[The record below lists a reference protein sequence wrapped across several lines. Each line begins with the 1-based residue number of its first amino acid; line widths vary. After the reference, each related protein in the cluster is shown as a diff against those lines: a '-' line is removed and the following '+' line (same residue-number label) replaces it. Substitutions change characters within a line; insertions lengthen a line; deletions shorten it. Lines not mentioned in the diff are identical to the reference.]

1 MYADLINDSIVSYA
15 KKIPPLLNEEPYTP
29 IPDPSHDST
38 WYDELWVR
46 YPLSNVVVP
55 ALFPATYY
63 AQLKFRVILRDLAGV
78 IASQNPDERLSLH
91 HRARFYSRLASWY
104 NELPAPLQAEN
115 AALPSQLG
123 VQ

>member
-1 MYADLINDSIVSYA
+1 VIDSIVSYA
-15 KKIPPLLNEEPYTP
+15 KKIPPMLNDEPRTP
-29 IPDPSHDST
+29 FPDPSHDSA

-46 YPLSNVVVP
+46 YPLCNVVVP
-55 ALFPATYY
+55 TLFPATYH
-63 AQLKFRVILRDLAGV
+63 AQLKFRVILRDLASV
-78 IASQNPDERLSLH
+78 IASQGTDERLSLH

-104 NELPAPLQAEN
+104 GELPASLQAEY

>member
-1 MYADLINDSIVSYA
+1 MLND
-15 KKIPPLLNEEPYTP
+15 EPQTP
-29 IPDPSHDST
+29 FPDPSHDSA
-38 WYDELWVR
+38 WYDEVWVR

-55 ALFPATYY
+55 MLFPATYH
-63 AQLKFRVILRDLAGV
+63 AQLKFRVILRDLASM
-78 IASQNPDERLSLH
+78 IASQGPDERLSLY

-104 NELPAPLQAEN
+104 DELPASLQAEY